1 MVVRDASGAVIGVIS
16 QIGRAG
22 DGGQVA
28 VIDVDGRQ
36 VAVPASSLSP
46 GPGGGQAQLNQTKAQ
61 LLAAGFRP
69 G

>member
-1 MVVRDASGAVIGVIS
+1 MVVQDAGGAVIGVIS
-16 QIGRAG
+16 QIGRGG

-28 VIDVDGRQ
+28 VIDIDGAH
-36 VAVPASSLSP
+36 VPVPASSLSP
-46 GPGGGQAQLNQTKAQ
+46 GPGANQARLNQTKAP